1 MKIIYLNEADIE
13 TTSEYSRGEDERRAK
28 ATELF
33 KTSDNVEFIKP
44 IEDIVIDSI
53 VNFGTENN
61 DFLDFVLNIRFP
73 IKANQKDH
81 FDFLYRNSK
90 LYDFDKEWFYK
101 RSLYN
106 RPLDDFKYTVNAFNT
121 ASDKTKLRNYFRDTS
136 KIDINEFYTPSG
148 EIKPAG
154 RNGAEGDT
162 IWNVIENWGK
172 DNTFEESRHVSLQT
186 IFDQNNVAEY
196 NQGDTLYK
204 WIKDNQSKFK
214 YNPRHD
220 IDMYKLA
227 LNILFDP
234 DLSNISSS
242 DPKAKQKLE
251 TRRARDYLLRT
262 KEFIDDS
269 DLAHTAETAVQILD
283 VLINRI

>member
-13 TTSEYSRGEDERRAK
+13 TTSEYSRGEDKRRAK
-28 ATELF
+28 AEELF
-33 KTSDNVEFIKP
+33 ETSDNVEFIRP
-44 IEDIVIDSI
+44 IKDIVIDSI
-53 VNFGTENN
+53 VNFGRENN
-61 DFLDFVLNIRFP
+61 EFLEFVLNIKFP
-73 IKANQKDH
+73 IKRNQVNL

-90 LYDFDKEWFYK
+90 RYDLDKDWFYK
-101 RSLYN
+101 PSLYN
-106 RPLDDFKYTVNAFNT
+106 RSLDDFKYTVNAFNT

-186 IFDQNNVAEY
+186 IFDQHNVSEY

-204 WIKDNQSKFK
+204 WIEDNRNKFK
-214 YNPRHD
+214 YTPRYD
-220 IDMYKLA
+220 IEMYKLA
-227 LNILFDP
+227 LNVLFDS

-242 DPKAKQKLE
+242 DPKAKQKIE
-251 TRRARDYLLRT
+251 TRKARDYLLRT
-262 KEFIDDS
+262 KEFVDDS
-269 DLAHTAETAVQILD
+269 DLAQTAETAVQILD
-283 VLINRI
+283 ILINRI